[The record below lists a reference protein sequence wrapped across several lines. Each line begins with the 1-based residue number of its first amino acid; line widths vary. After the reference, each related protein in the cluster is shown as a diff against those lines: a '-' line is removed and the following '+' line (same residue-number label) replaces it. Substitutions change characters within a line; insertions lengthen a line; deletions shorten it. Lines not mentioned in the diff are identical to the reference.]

1 MPQHKVDFKPFG
13 VAPELVNFHQP
24 KPEFKRPSL
33 VAQVHQAKNVISTI
47 VSEMKP
53 DETRKIKF
61 VYQNSGVQAWPS
73 DVKLIRVSG
82 DHLETEIN
90 ASQNE
95 V

>member
-1 MPQHKVDFKPFG
+1 M
-13 VAPELVNFHQP
+13 
-24 KPEFKRPSL
+24 
-33 VAQVHQAKNVISTI
+33 ISTI